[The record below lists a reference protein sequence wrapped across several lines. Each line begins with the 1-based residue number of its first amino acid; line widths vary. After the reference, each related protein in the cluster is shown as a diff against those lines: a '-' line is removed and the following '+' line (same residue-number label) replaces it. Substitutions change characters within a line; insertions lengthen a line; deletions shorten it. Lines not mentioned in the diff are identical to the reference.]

1 MLRRQGIKLN
11 NPEEVE
17 SFIFLNKSLFK
28 SSKENLA
35 KTISESVKTIFHEIG
50 HSFSKFSGAHA
61 EDYKLVY
68 GLYNLSTQ
76 DPSLSYQSIK
86 DAHRSALAYHGYE
99 EARAESVA
107 HSLTSRTMIGR
118 LDKNEFDL
126 GGYSD
131 LNGGFSFSYNDDRYK
146 PMVEDL
152 MREVSNRE
160 IASGIPEEAAEK
172 ILSNQIATSTQEA
185 LIEAHSIYHSN
196 LAVPSEYAR
205 RMEGL
210 QRDNILR
217 QVSYLSERPNSET
230 NILKYK
236 EAMLEATQNNSVGI
250 NISAEIGARSPMP
263 TISTARNAAV
273 ADHLRS
279 SSFALDRTGEFLAQ
293 SNLVKPSLLPA
304 MGEESISTASAIIES
319 SASAAPEVIETALES
334 GVKRLSK
341 GGLKMFGSA
350 AKKTSSRIIERNGNR
365 S

>member
-17 SFIFLNKSLFK
+17 SFIFLNKTLFK
-28 SSKENLA
+28 SSEESKIR
-35 KTISESVKTIFHEIG
+35 TISQSVKTIFHEIG
-50 HSFSKFSGAHA
+50 HSFSKFSGANA
-61 EDYKLVY
+61 QDYKLVY

-76 DPSLSYQSIK
+76 DPSLSYQSIR
-86 DAHRSALAYHGYE
+86 DAHKSALAYHAFE
-99 EARAESVA
+99 EARADSIA
-107 HSLTSRTMIGR
+107 YSLMSRTSIPRG
-118 LDKNEFDL
+118 EFEL

-131 LNGGFSFSYNDDRYK
+131 ISAGFHSAYNQEYYE

-152 MREVSNRE
+152 MREVSTRE

-185 LIEAHSIYHSN
+185 LIETHAIYHSN
-196 LAVPSEYAR
+196 LAVPGEYAQ
-205 RMEGL
+205 RMEAL
-210 QRDNILR
+210 QQDNILR
-217 QVSYLSERPNSET
+217 QVDYLSGRPNAET

-236 EAMLEATQNNSVGI
+236 EAMLEATKNNSVGI

-263 TISTARNAAV
+263 TIAASRNAAAV
-273 ADHLRS
+273 DHLKS